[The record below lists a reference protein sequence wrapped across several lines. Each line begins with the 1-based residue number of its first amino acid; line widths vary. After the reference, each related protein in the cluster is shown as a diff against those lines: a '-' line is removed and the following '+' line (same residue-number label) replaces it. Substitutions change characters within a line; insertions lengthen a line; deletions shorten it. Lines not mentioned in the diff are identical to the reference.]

1 MIYHDFRQMTG
12 SNSRRQEEGEDGEH
26 LATDNLLSPHPHC
39 LFKHHN
45 GILSNLPEISDHHL
59 GRVVDLLETFLTKNV
74 TSVFS
79 NPPGPSVCMR

>member
-1 MIYHDFRQMTG
+1 MTLDTLG
-12 SNSRRQEEGEDGEH
+12 NNSRRKEH
-26 LATDNLLSPHPHC
+26 VKWMGYWGAQHLTTDNLLCPHPHC

-45 GILSNLPEISDHHL
+45 GILSNLPEIGDHHL
-59 GRVVDLLETFLTKNV
+59 EIVVDLLFLTRIF